1 MQSNFGCND
10 HFSGNDANLD
20 IGHLISVSSY
30 HVINSPWASSLNYYS
45 RSITETIKNTS
56 PKNDLNVEQQKPT
69 FLEIAPDAFRP
80 VELPT
85 TKTAAARTSQ
95 LSSLFA
101 GKNTLSSPSLKNV
114 ERRMLQYGNDD
125 SITAYPEIGEGIR
138 SRTTSSARLQ
148 TFNFVDTSP
157 HEEDYE
163 DNEDK
168 DGQHVECRYGSGH
181 YNQDV
186 DADESWTRGADHRD
200 DHENDNDSDVIYT
213 VSNMDMNTEST
224 RSDDMRPGEFS
235 RYSSSS
241 SSSCQSKR
249 IGWTAAPTGE
259 FQDIISVAKYHTDS
273 SIDTTTAFEPPTKSG
288 LQRMKNASSN
298 QLEAM
303 LNPKT
308 KERSFKAAEHSSPS
322 QNTFDPKNRATHP
335 PLVSA
340 MRKKNPSSTETAV
353 AR

>member
-1 MQSNFGCND
+1 MQSNFGRND

-56 PKNDLNVEQQKPT
+56 PKNDLNVEQQKPN
-69 FLEIAPDAFRP
+69 FLEITPDAFRP

-85 TKTAAARTSQ
+85 TKTAAARTSS

-114 ERRMLQYGNDD
+114 ERRMQQYGNDD
-125 SITAYPEIGEGIR
+125 SITAYPEIGEGIM
-138 SRTTSSARLQ
+138 SRTTSARLQ
-148 TFNFVDTSP
+148 TFNYVDTSP
-157 HEEDYE
+157 HTVDYE

-168 DGQHVECRYGSGH
+168 DRQHVECRYGSGRH
-181 YNQDV
+181 NQDI
-186 DADESWTRGADHRD
+186 DAEESWTRGADYRD
-200 DHENDNDSDVIYT
+200 DNENKNKNDNDSDVIYS
-213 VSNMDMNTEST
+213 VSNLDMNTEST
-224 RSDDMRPGEFS
+224 RSNNMRPGEFS
-235 RYSSSS
+235 SNS

-259 FQDIISVAKYHTDS
+259 FQDIISIAKYHTDS
-273 SIDTTTAFEPPTKSG
+273 SINTTTAFEPPTKSG
-288 LQRMKNASSN
+288 LARMKNASSN

-322 QNTFDPKNRATHP
+322 QNIFDPRNRATHP

-340 MRKKNPSSTETAV
+340 MRKKNLSSTETAV

>member
-1 MQSNFGCND
+1 MQSNFGRND
-10 HFSGNDANLD
+10 NFSGNDANLD
-20 IGHLISVSSY
+20 IGQLISVSSY

-56 PKNDLNVEQQKPT
+56 PKNDLNVEQQKPN
-69 FLEIAPDAFRP
+69 FLEITPDAFRP

-85 TKTAAARTSQ
+85 TKTAAMKTSS

-101 GKNTLSSPSLKNV
+101 GKNTLSSPSLKNI
-114 ERRMLQYGNDD
+114 ERRRQQYGNDD
-125 SITAYPEIGEGIR
+125 SITAYPEIGEGIM
-138 SRTTSSARLQ
+138 SRTTSSARFQNL
-148 TFNFVDTSP
+148 NYVDTSP
-157 HEEDYE
+157 HDEDYE

-168 DGQHVECRYGSGH
+168 DGQQVECRYGSGH
-181 YNQDV
+181 YNQDI
-186 DADESWTRGADHRD
+186 DAEKTWMRGAEN
-200 DHENDNDSDVIYT
+200 ENDDDDGNAIFS

-224 RSDDMRPGEFS
+224 RSNNMWPGEFN
-235 RYSSSS
+235 RS

-273 SIDTTTAFEPPTKSG
+273 SINTTTAFEPPTKSG
-288 LQRMKNASSN
+288 SERMKNAPSN

-303 LNPKT
+303 FNPKA
-308 KERSFKAAEHSSPS
+308 KERSIKATEHSSPS
-322 QNTFDPKNRATHP
+322 QNTFDPRNRATHP

-340 MRKKNPSSTETAV
+340 LRKKNLSSTETAV